1 VCVQRARP
9 ACCCLVTQ
17 QEPPHRDKDPE
28 RGVSADH
35 GEGSARLLCPGRI
48 HHACN
53 NGTASGMRAPAV
65 VLILQDVSSPSA
77 QTAVL
82 YAPAV
87 QSGRLCNR
95 LTSKQDKAAGGLAQQ
110 PFTHQQQPNFD
121 CYSAVCSTLDTTR
134 FAVTSLWR
142 PIPSMQ
148 SALHSNSPT
157 CQSQRS
163 HPVERTHGSERRGGL
178 C

>member
-1 VCVQRARP
+1 VCIQRAQP
-9 ACCCLVTQ
+9 ARCCLVTQ
-17 QEPPHRDKDPE
+17 QEPPHRDKGPE
-28 RGVSADH
+28 RGISADR

-82 YAPAV
+82 SAPAV
-87 QSGRLCNR
+87 QSGRLCSR
-95 LTSKQDKAAGGLAQQ
+95 LISKQDRAAGGLAQQ
-110 PFTHQQQPNFD
+110 PLQPLTHQQQPGFD
-121 CYSAVCSTLDTTR
+121 CCSAVCLTLDTTR
-134 FAVTSLWR
+134 FGVTSLWR

-148 SALHSNSPT
+148 SASYSNSHLPIAT
-157 CQSQRS
+157 LPPCG
-163 HPVERTHGSERRGGL
+163 THSRL
-178 C
+178 